1 MNTRPFLSLHK
12 CISVLV
18 HIYIL
23 VYYYSM
29 AIIMKCPA
37 SKFFLLLQFFFISAF
52 ILCFSRWKLKSSL
65 TRKKNLEFCR
75 IMFRSPVLGYEKV
88 KCTEMHFKKKFVLIC
103 FFFHWLGL
111 LSSCQIIQKRKK
123 KENGLR
129 SSTIKIE
136 VCLLRKLC
144 KPIHG

>member
-1 MNTRPFLSLHK
+1 MHIKIYSKRYFFIIETIINFNKRVLQYSMNTRPFLSLHK

-37 SKFFLLLQFFFISAF
+37 SKFFFLLLQFFFISAF

-103 FFFHWLGL
+103 FFFTGLG
-111 LSSCQIIQKRKK
+111 SCHHVK
-123 KENGLR
+123 
-129 SSTIKIE
+129 
-136 VCLLRKLC
+136 
-144 KPIHG
+144 

>member
-1 MNTRPFLSLHK
+1 MNTRPFLALHK
-12 CISVLV
+12 FISVLV

-37 SKFFLLLQFFFISAF
+37 SKFFFVVVLLHKRFHFMLQQMEIKELSN
-52 ILCFSRWKLKSSL
+52 
-65 TRKKNLEFCR
+65 TKKNLEFCR

-111 LSSCQIIQKRKK
+111 LSSCQII
-123 KENGLR
+123 
-129 SSTIKIE
+129 
-136 VCLLRKLC
+136 
-144 KPIHG
+144 